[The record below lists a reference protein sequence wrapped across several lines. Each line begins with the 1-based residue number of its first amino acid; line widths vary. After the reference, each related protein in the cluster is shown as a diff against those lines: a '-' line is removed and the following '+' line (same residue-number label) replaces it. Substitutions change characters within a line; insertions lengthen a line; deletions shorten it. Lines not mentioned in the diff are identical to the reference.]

1 MKVQIE
7 NYLIKKGQEL
17 AHFRMGS
24 TVILLLENQQV
35 IDLDSLEE
43 NKLVKFGSKLFS
55 IQI

>member
-1 MKVQIE
+1 
-7 NYLIKKGQEL
+7 LIKKGQEL
-17 AHFRMGS
+17 AYFRMGS
-24 TVILLLENQQV
+24 TVVLLLENQQV